1 MTDSMVPRSGLVD
14 RLLRGGDG
22 DIFRAWIQ
30 RVVTEI
36 MEAEVSQKG
45 GAERYERSGERST
58 HRYGHRSRVLETRLG
73 ALDLRIPS
81 CGKART
87 SRASSSRAD
96 AEKALGSVVQEA
108 YISGI
113 STRAVDDLVEV
124 LIGG

>member
-1 MTDSMVPRSGLVD
+1 MVPRGGLLD
-14 RLLRGGDG
+14 QLLRGGDG

-36 MEAEVSQKG
+36 MEAEVNQKA

-58 HRYGHRSRVLETRLG
+58 HRTATAPACSRRGSERSTCES
-73 ALDLRIPS
+73 PS
-81 CGKART
+81 CSKART

-113 STRAVDDLVEV
+113 STRAVDDLVEA
-124 LIGG
+124 LNGG